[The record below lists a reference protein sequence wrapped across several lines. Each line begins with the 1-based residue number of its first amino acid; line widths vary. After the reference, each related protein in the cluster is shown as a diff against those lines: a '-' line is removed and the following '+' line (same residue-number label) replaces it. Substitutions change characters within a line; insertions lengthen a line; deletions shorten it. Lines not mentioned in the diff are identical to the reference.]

1 MKFKINLLM
10 MSFFLL
16 VELNA
21 QVDYLKCNNFKI
33 SDSNIVSGSLNPILI
48 GGQAFG
54 GMIVGSGLALLFHGS
69 HPIYFAAAWLA
80 GSSLGV
86 FLVGNIGDQYSS
98 YWGTLLGGVAGST
111 IFFATNNDSKVY
123 RGFFTALLIAIP
135 CEIVSYY
142 IFKTD
147 NKNAASYLSNSN
159 KFIESTFSNKTQTN
173 PDISIT
179 LISISF

>member
-1 MKFKINLLM
+1 MKSKIILLL
-10 MSFFLL
+10 MSFFFL

-21 QVDYLKCNNFKI
+21 QVDYLEYINFEV
-33 SDSNIVSGSLNPILI
+33 SDSNTVSGSLNPILI

-54 GMIVGSGLALLFHGS
+54 GIVAGLGFSLPFYKS
-69 HPIYFAAAWLA
+69 QPIYAAVAWLA

-86 FLVGNIGDQYSS
+86 FLVGNIGDQNSS

-111 IFFATNNDSKVY
+111 IFFAANNDSEGY
-123 RGFFTALLIAIP
+123 RRFFTALLIAIP

-147 NKNAASYLSNSN
+147 NKNSASYLSNSN
-159 KFIESTFSNKTQTN
+159 KFIESTFSNKTPTN

>member
-1 MKFKINLLM
+1 MKFKIVLLL

-21 QVDYLKCNNFKI
+21 QVDYLEYINFEV
-33 SDSNIVSGSLNPILI
+33 SDSNIVSGSLNLILI

-54 GMIVGSGLALLFHGS
+54 GIVAGLGFSLPFYKS
-69 HPIYFAAAWLA
+69 QPIYAVVAWLA

-86 FLVGNIGDQYSS
+86 FLVGNIGDQNSS

-111 IFFATNNDSKVY
+111 IFFAANNDSEVY
-123 RGFFTALLIAIP
+123 RRFFTALLIAIP
-135 CEIVSYY
+135 FEIVGYY
-142 IFKTD
+142 LFKTN
-147 NKNAASYLSNSN
+147 NKSALSHLSNSN
-159 KFIESTFSNKTQTN
+159 KFIESTFSNKTPTN

-179 LISISF
+179 LINISF